1 MRFWLDQ
8 LSTYSQ
14 QAAIV
19 IGFAFASFCAD
30 NLGDLPWSS
39 RPSLS
44 ATFVVSSGVAMTSA
58 ISVVC
63 FASHLML
70 SAERLAMTTAVKV
83 AVVAVRSRLPIV
95 VCLYVT
101 SLISLFLAAI
111 SLTFCMCGACARGW
125 ARPPSSR
132 SHLIHRCTHHH
143 EEGESVCVVAGWA
156 TLMLFLL
163 GGFGNAIAISG
174 TRALM
179 RQAKGKRGKNFR
191 VPAVSGL
198 YRSPNT
204 GLFVQHAASY
214 DMREMRRPLCAESP
228 TRDLQATARPAGP
241 LSPPTVRPD
250 YSDVDNVANTR
261 QELERALTELHRE
274 PRRTAEREGGTPPW
288 LRALGWGGRGRTR
301 GKT

>member
-111 SLTFCMCGACARGW
+111 SLTFCMC
-125 ARPPSSR
+125 
-132 SHLIHRCTHHH
+132 THHH

-204 GLFVQHAASY
+204 GLFVQHASY
-214 DMREMRRPLCAESP
+214 DMRRPLCAESP
-228 TRDLQATARPAGP
+228 TRDRQATARPAGP

-301 GKT
+301 GERRSA